1 MTDSQR
7 TPNDDLNHDRGGAL
21 ATVEGLMRAVPDF
34 PQPGILFR
42 DITPVLQD
50 AAGLN
55 AALGLLS
62 GHVDDLRGKV
72 DRIIGVESRGF
83 LFGMPLAVRL
93 GVGFVPVR
101 KPGKLPAAYIEE
113 TYALEYGEDRLQIH
127 EDAVALG
134 DRVIVVDDLL
144 ATGGTAAATCALV
157 ERLGGVVEAC
167 LFLIEL
173 DGLKGRTRLPGRRIE
188 SVLHY

>member
-1 MTDSQR
+1 MTDSER
-7 TPNDDLNHDRGGAL
+7 TSMDTEARGAAL
-21 ATVEGLMRAVPDF
+21 ALVEGLMRAVPGF

-50 AAGLN
+50 AAGLGV
-55 AALGLLS
+55 ALGLLS
-62 GHVDDLRGKV
+62 GCIDDLEGKV

-83 LFGMPLAVRL
+83 LFGMPLAARL

-101 KPGKLPAAYIEE
+101 KPGKLPAALIEE

-127 EDAVALG
+127 EDAVAPG